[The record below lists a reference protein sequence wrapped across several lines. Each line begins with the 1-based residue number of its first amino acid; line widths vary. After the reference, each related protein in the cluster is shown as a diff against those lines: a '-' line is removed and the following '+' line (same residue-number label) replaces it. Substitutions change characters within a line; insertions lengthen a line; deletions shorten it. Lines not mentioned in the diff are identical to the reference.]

1 MEEHEQVIAYHI
13 LAIKAPLNKRSER
26 ERRYHI
32 PFGTTSSGEDLL
44 GLFFPA
50 SLLVNRSRHFYL
62 TL

>member
-44 GLFFPA
+44 GLF
-50 SLLVNRSRHFYL
+50 SLPPPC
-62 TL
+62 